1 MEIIVNNITLN
12 YIKQGSGKPLIV
24 LHGNGED
31 LHIFDKLIEK
41 LEKQYTV
48 YAIDSRNHGN
58 STRTEDYS
66 YETMVE
72 DIHRFIERLKLRHV
86 SIIGFSDGA
95 IISLMLALKQ
105 PHIFEK
111 MILLGVNL
119 KPTDFKIE
127 VYDFLIED
135 YEKTKDPLLKMMLE
149 HPNIE
154 LDELKNITI
163 PTLVIGAE
171 NDLFESKSF
180 EKIADKIPNAIL
192 KIMKGYDHGNYVI
205 GNSVLYPYLKE
216 FLQ

>member
-41 LEKQYTV
+41 LESQYTV

-72 DIHRFIERLKLRHV
+72 DIRRFIEQLKLKHV
-86 SIIGFSDGA
+86 SIMGFSDGA

-119 KPTDFKIE
+119 KPTDFKVE
-127 VYDFLIED
+127 VYDSLVED

-149 HPNIE
+149 QPNIE
-154 LDELKNITI
+154 LDELKNITT
-163 PTLVIGAE
+163 PTLVVGAE
-171 NDLFESKSF
+171 NDLFETESF

-192 KIMKGYDHGNYVI
+192 EIMKGYDHGNYVI